1 MITLALFTTFS
12 IWTYQCS
19 KCTRSLSWN
28 CIFFYLMLL
37 SKSSLKPT
45 PPSSQDALSG
55 YWFLRN
61 DISSKSMVELP
72 SIYGLISLLEW
83 SISRLDYYSP
93 SCQIDYF
100 SPLETKLE
108 NLHPSQSDAVTL
120 GDFNTL
126 RNDVIQKLR
135 SLVSSL
141 SIHILPLNATHHTP
155 HSIPSLVDLPT
166 SHPMIWFSFRT
177 KLYLLN
183 LSLKYILLRA
193 LKIFMRLIWEQ
204 LSKTQNGLLYTIVA
218 TLIPKLKNSIK
229 LCDISTINMRH

>member
-1 MITLALFTTFS
+1 MTYLA
-12 IWTYQCS
+12 
-19 KCTRSLSWN
+19 RV
-28 CIFFYLMLL
+28 
-37 SKSSLKPT
+37 
-45 PPSSQDALSG
+45 
-55 YWFLRN
+55 
-61 DISSKSMVELP
+61 MVELP

-83 SISRLDYYSP
+83 PISRL
-93 SCQIDYF
+93 
-100 SPLETKLE
+100 
-108 NLHPSQSDAVTL
+108 TL
-120 GDFNTL
+120 GDFNTRLL

-141 SIHILPLNATHHTP
+141 SIRILSLNATHHTP

-166 SHPMIWFSFRT
+166 SHPMILFSFHT

-204 LSKTQNGLLYTIVA
+204 FSKTQNGLLYTIVA